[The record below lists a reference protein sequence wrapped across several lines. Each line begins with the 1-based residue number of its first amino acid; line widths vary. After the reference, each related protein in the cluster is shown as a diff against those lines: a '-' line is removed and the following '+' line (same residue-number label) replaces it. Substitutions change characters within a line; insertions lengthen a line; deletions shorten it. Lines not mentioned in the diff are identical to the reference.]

1 MSEQLSET
9 RPAAEHDRL
18 PPGVE
23 EDAPGF
29 LATRLI
35 ACGLTPGRSVTR
47 DPEYRHLVALWGAN
61 QDGFRTRAMEVASG
75 LSLRIADVSP
85 QFGIVL
91 VPTSRHSPF
100 AARAS
105 DIRKRADAFSTG
117 AIAIVQVAV
126 AATFFPTADLLGE
139 GSQPLPQR
147 SSDVLRVLNTLIARY
162 EASGVDGEER
172 QAAAWG
178 QLSALPERIDGARRA
193 SLASRE
199 GIISIVLGELAA
211 ASLLRETNDTAGL
224 LYTATHRWR
233 VQVRDAAGHDL
244 FRLCSRLRGTTEG
257 L

>member
-9 RPAAEHDRL
+9 SPSEGERL

-23 EDAPGF
+23 EAATGY
-29 LATRLI
+29 LASRLI
-35 ACGLTPGRSVTR
+35 ACGLGAGRSLSR
-47 DPEYRHLVALWGAN
+47 DPDYRHLVALWGAN
-61 QDGFRTRAMEVASG
+61 EDGFRTRVLEIASG
-75 LSLRIADVSP
+75 LGLRVADVSP

-91 VPTSRHSPF
+91 VPSSRHSPF
-100 AARAS
+100 ASRTT
-105 DIRKRADAFSTG
+105 DIRRRADAFSTG

-126 AATFFPTADLLGE
+126 AAAFFPTADLLAD

-147 SSDVLRVLNTLIARY
+147 VGDVLRVLNTLIARF
-162 EASGVDGEER
+162 EASGSSDDER

-193 SLASRE
+193 SLSSRE
-199 GIISIVLGELAA
+199 GIVAIVLADLAA
-211 ASLLRETNDTAGL
+211 TGLLRETGDTAGP

-233 VQVRDAAGHDL
+233 VQVRDASGHDL
-244 FRLCSRLRGTTEG
+244 YRLCCRLRGASEG